1 MNRIALWILFFVV
14 IGLIIWGTVE
24 GIKKGA
30 KTTGL
35 LKVPVTAQDWQKGA
49 TSSDIVLVE
58 YSDFQCPACAAF
70 EPVIKEI
77 VAEFP
82 KLTFVYRHF
91 PLIMIHQN
99 ADLAAGASEAAGNQG
114 KFWEMHD
121 LLFEKQKDWEFATT
135 SQIFSDYAATLQLD
149 IEKFNTDI
157 TSTETRK
164 KINEM
169 YRGGVQAGVS
179 GTPTF
184 FLNGK
189 QISPKSVDQFK
200 QLIIN
205 AIATTTV
212 SQ

>member
-1 MNRIALWILFFVV
+1 MNRIALWILFFAV

-30 KTTGL
+30 KTAGVL
-35 LKVPVTAQDWQKGA
+35 SIPVTAQDWQKGA

-70 EPVIKEI
+70 EPVVKEI
-77 VAEFP
+77 TTEFP
-82 KLTFVYRHF
+82 QITFVYRHF

-99 ADLAAGASEAAGNQG
+99 ADLAAGAAEAAGNQG

-121 LLFEKQKDWEFATT
+121 LLFEKQKEWEFSTT
-135 SQIFSDYAATLQLD
+135 SKIFSDYAATLKLD
-149 IEKFNTDI
+149 VEKFNTDI
-157 TSTETRK
+157 TSAETRK
-164 KINEM
+164 KINDV
-169 YRGGVQAGVS
+169 YRGGVQSGVNA
-179 GTPTF
+179 TPTF

-189 QISPKSVDQFK
+189 QVSPRSVDQFK
-200 QLIIN
+200 QLIKD
-205 AIATTTV
+205 ALATTTV